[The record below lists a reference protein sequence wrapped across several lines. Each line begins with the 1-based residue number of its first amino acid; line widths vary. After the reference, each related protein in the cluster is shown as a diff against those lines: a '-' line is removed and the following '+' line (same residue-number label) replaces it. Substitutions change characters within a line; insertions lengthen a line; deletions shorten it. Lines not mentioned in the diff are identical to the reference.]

1 MGSSGLR
8 PEIGPE
14 ISPEVGGE
22 ERRSHF
28 YFYFLSVRA
37 STPGS
42 FLPSKNSRDAPPPV
56 EMWVILSAT
65 PAAWTAATES
75 PPPTMEVAPP
85 LSATAWA
92 ILNVPLAKGKT
103 SKTPMGPFQT
113 MVRAVEMASENSS
126 SDLGPMSR

>member
-1 MGSSGLR
+1 MGSSGLHL
-8 PEIGPE
+8 EIR
-14 ISPEVGGE
+14 GE

-75 PPPTMEVAPP
+75 PPPTMEMAPT
-85 LSATAWA
+85 LSATACA
-92 ILNVPLAKGKT
+92 ILNVPRANPGT
-103 SKTPMGPFQT
+103 SQPPMGPFHT
-113 MVRAVEMASENSS
+113 IVRAVKIS
-126 SDLGPMSR
+126 SDNNSIV